1 MNSNRFAIFRSLTL
15 LRQLSLHAGL
25 IDEAHGGLASAKIDA
40 LLGQLQ
46 EVTEGGHRA
55 LVFLIS
61 LKAGR
66 FGLNLAEADYCF
78 LLDPWWN
85 PATETQAADRTHRTR
100 SARPSTPTKSAP
112 LLA

>member
-1 MNSNRFAIFRSLTL
+1 
-15 LRQLSLHAGL
+15 
-25 IDEAHGGLASAKIDA
+25 
-40 LLGQLQ
+40 
-46 EVTEGGHRA
+46 VTEGGHRA